1 MNDFKKFYAQ
11 NKITPIIVI
20 LFPLLIVLA
29 ILYFVVTSCLQMFY
43 RIFSYRSSLKVL
55 SIGNITLGGSG
66 KTPFVEWLA
75 RRVSCEGHRAA
86 VLMRGYKTTREVNSF
101 VSLNY
106 YVYGDEASMLKES
119 LSEEISV
126 MTGKDRI
133 KKVKTLQNEGGYDTL
148 ILDDGFQQWGLK
160 RDLDVVTIDATNPF
174 GNGLLLPAGHLREDI
189 RSLKRADV
197 LCLTRVYE
205 IGLESRQKLEHLLKK
220 VNPGALLVEAVH
232 EPEYLYVLESTR
244 FLSMESRIPLENLKD
259 KDVSLCCG
267 IANPGSFLRL
277 IEGIGAHV
285 ALKNFFQDHHV
296 FSLDELMKMKT
307 DCQKRGIR
315 RLIITEKDAPRLS
328 GAPALFKHSSVEI
341 LVLKISLKIVKG
353 EEALDE
359 RLRTLYHC

>member
-1 MNDFKKFYAQ
+1 MNDLEKFYTQ
-11 NKITPIIVI
+11 NKITPVVVV
-20 LFPLLIVLA
+20 LFPVLI
-29 ILYFVVTSCLQMFY
+29 ILSVFYFVVISCLKLFY
-43 RIFSYRSSLKVL
+43 RVFSFRSSLKVL

-75 RRVSCEGHRAA
+75 QRVSGEGHRAA
-86 VLMRGYKTTREVNSF
+86 VLIRGYKTTREANSF

-106 YVYGDEASMLKES
+106 YAYGDEASMLKES

-126 MTGKDRI
+126 LTGKDRI
-133 KKVKTLQNEGGYDTL
+133 KKVKALQNEGGYDTL

-160 RDLDVVTIDATNPF
+160 RDLDIVTIDATNPF
-174 GNGLLLPAGHLREDI
+174 GNGLLLPAGHLREDV

-205 IGLESRQKLEHLLKK
+205 TGLESRQKLEQFIKK
-220 VNPGALLVEAVH
+220 INPRALFIEAVH
-232 EPEYLYVLESTR
+232 EPQHLYLLESLR

-277 IEGIGAHV
+277 IEGIGARV

-296 FSLDELMKMKT
+296 FSRDELIKMKT
-307 DCQKRGIR
+307 ECQEQGIR
-315 RLIITEKDAPRLS
+315 RLITTEKDAPRLS

-359 RLRTLYHC
+359 RLRALYNC